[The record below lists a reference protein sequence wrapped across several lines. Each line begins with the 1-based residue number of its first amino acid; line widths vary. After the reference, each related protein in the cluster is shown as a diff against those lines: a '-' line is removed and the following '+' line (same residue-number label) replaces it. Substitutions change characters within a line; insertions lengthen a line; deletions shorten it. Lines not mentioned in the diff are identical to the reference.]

1 MGTQSGGYAGPSPRD
16 PVMAIQE
23 LEIWLVGTRTD
34 VDAAL
39 AILREA
45 GNRRFTGRE
54 HRMGGAD
61 TGRVRRY
68 LRIARTGSAASRPA
82 RRESVPVA
90 GQDVIDLDTARDKR
104 SA

>member
-1 MGTQSGGYAGPSPRD
+1 MGGHHGGYDGPSRRD
-16 PVMAIQE
+16 PQMPTQE

-39 AILREA
+39 AILAEA
-45 GNRRFTGRE
+45 GNRRFTSRE
-54 HRMGGAD
+54 HRMTGTD

-68 LRIARTGSAASRPA
+68 LRITRTGAATGGPV
-82 RRESVPVA
+82 RRGREPVA
-90 GQDVIDLDTARDKR
+90 GQGVIDLNTARDKR